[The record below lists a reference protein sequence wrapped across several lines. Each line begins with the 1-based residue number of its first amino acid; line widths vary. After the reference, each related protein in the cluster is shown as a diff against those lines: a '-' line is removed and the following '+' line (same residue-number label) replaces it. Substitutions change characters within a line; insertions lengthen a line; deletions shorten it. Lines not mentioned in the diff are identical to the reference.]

1 MKRMALGLALSML
14 TLTPTM
20 APAQTQGLPAKPI
33 HIVVPYPAGGSVDI
47 ITRAVTQ
54 RLNAMW
60 GQSVVIENKAG
71 GGTQI
76 GAEAVAK
83 SAPDGY
89 TLFATGME
97 TFAITPFM
105 HAKLSYDPDKDF
117 TPVSGLGL
125 SNQFLVVPASSGLK
139 SVRDL
144 IAQAKAKPGDLQYGT
159 IGLGGSSHINMVL
172 FESMAGVKLLPVH
185 YRGAA
190 PALTDVIAGHVN
202 LMSVSVS
209 LALPPFRAGQIKLF
223 GIGSTKRLAP
233 AADIPTVAENGLP
246 GYEAA
251 TWFGLFATA
260 GTPRDVVIKLNTEI
274 QKILADPDFRE
285 KFLAAQMF
293 EPMGSTP
300 EEFADR
306 IRAQTQQW
314 AKLIREQKLSIDK

>member
-83 SAPDGY
+83 SAPDGA

-105 HAKLSYDPDKDF
+105 HSKLSYDPDKDF

-172 FESMAGVKLLPVH
+172 FESMAGVKLTPIH
-185 YRGAA
+185 FRGGA
-190 PALTDVIAGHVN
+190 PLVTDLLGGHVP
-202 LMSVSVS
+202 MSFLSG
-209 LALPPFRAGQIKLF
+209 ALVDQGIKAGKLRP
-223 GIGSTKRLAP
+223 IAIASKQRLP
-233 AADIPTVAENGLP
+233 QYPNVPTVAGSGVPGFEAVGWYGLWAP
-246 GYEAA
+246 RA
-251 TWFGLFATA
+251 
-260 GTPRDVVIKLNTEI
+260 TPREVVVRVNSDVQRVF
-274 QKILADPDFRE
+274 ADKDFRE
-285 KFLAAQMF
+285 KFLEPNFLGSIEGNPEQFAAYIKA
-293 EPMGSTP
+293 E
-300 EEFADR
+300 A
-306 IRAQTQQW
+306 
-314 AKLIREQKLSIDK
+314 AKWSKVIKDANLKVD

>member
-1 MKRMALGLALSML
+1 MALGLALSML

-83 SAPDGY
+83 SAPDGA

-105 HAKLSYDPDKDF
+105 HSKLSYDPDKDF

-172 FESMAGVKLLPVH
+172 FESMAGVKLTPIH
-185 YRGAA
+185 FRGGA
-190 PALTDVIAGHVN
+190 PLVTDLLGGHVP
-202 LMSVSVS
+202 MSFLSG
-209 LALPPFRAGQIKLF
+209 ALVDQGIKAGKLRP
-223 GIGSTKRLAP
+223 IAIASKQRLP
-233 AADIPTVAENGLP
+233 QYPNVPTVAESGVPGFEAVSWYGLWAP
-246 GYEAA
+246 RA
-251 TWFGLFATA
+251 
-260 GTPRDVVIKLNTEI
+260 TPREVVVRVNSDVQRVF
-274 QKILADPDFRE
+274 ADKDFRE
-285 KFLAAQMF
+285 KFLEPNFLGSIEGNPEQFAAYIKA
-293 EPMGSTP
+293 E
-300 EEFADR
+300 A
-306 IRAQTQQW
+306 
-314 AKLIREQKLSIDK
+314 AKWSKVIKDANLKVD